1 MQEHKRRYFY
11 REHTAIDVLVDTC
24 NDIAFARMKGAAIG
38 LTSFG
43 ARARP
48 PPQEIRR
55 KMLKILRQ

>member
-48 PPQEIRR
+48 PPRR
-55 KMLKILRQ
+55 SEEKC